1 MRKIYMASLVIMLK
15 DIYSKSPI
23 NGAVILCNGK
33 QNPYTRKKEGYYVF
47 SNLYPQKCD
56 ISISC
61 RGYVDLNFTVELREN
76 ETQVIYADMPYA
88 VSNENLVRMTRFEIS
103 VYENKEALKNTD
115 VNLKLNNPAEFLKL
129 VEKSEPGSYDVK
141 LNIEEMTP
149 GIIGQ
154 EYIYTEGENST
165 NLSLWGYDAEK
176 KCYTLKNPLENELNP
191 EGDFYPIWKLKTD
204 GNGKITMPLIEQFM
218 KDNVLKFEC
227 KTDESSAEA
236 SVDVTGKHESG
247 EVFYLDMNLKKDKK

>member
-1 MRKIYMASLVIMLK
+1 MASLVIMLK
-15 DIYSKSPI
+15 DIYSKMPI

-47 SNLYPQKCD
+47 SNLYPEKCD
-56 ISISC
+56 VSISC
-61 RGYVDLNFTVELREN
+61 RGYVDLNFTVELKEN
-76 ETQVIYADMPYA
+76 QTQVIHANMPYA
-88 VSNENLVRMTRFEIS
+88 VNNENLINMTRFEIS
-103 VYENKEALKNTD
+103 VYENKEALKNTNVD
-115 VNLKLNNPAEFLKL
+115 LKLDNPAEFLKL
-129 VEKSEPGSYDVK
+129 VEKSEPGSYEVK
-141 LNIEEMTP
+141 LNIDELTP

-154 EYIYTEGENST
+154 EYDYTVGDKST

-176 KCYTLKNPLENELNP
+176 KCYTLKQPLENGLDP
-191 EGDFYPIWKLKTD
+191 DGSFYPVWKLKTD

-227 KTDESSAEA
+227 KSNESSAKA

-247 EVFYLDMNLKKDKK
+247 EVFYFDMKLKKK